1 MADEVSTGLRLIQPE
16 LPERLLPQ
24 TVVKMKKKVLSINC
38 ISHLHQPGCSPQSGG
53 SFTSNRSKMA
63 NILIV
68 DDDLMLAEM
77 LAGHLNRAGHQAKI
91 AATLTQGIDE
101 ARSNTFDLIFL
112 DVQLPDGNSLDV
124 FSHFSEVQSKPEI
137 IIMTGSGDPDGA
149 KKAIQSGAWSYLEKP
164 HVLRNLLLPLT
175 RALQYREEKKKI
187 GVIPVALKRDAIVG
201 KSPCMINCL
210 DQLAKAASSD
220 ASVLITGETGTGK
233 EVFARAIHDNS
244 NRSQQAFVVVD
255 CASLPENLIE
265 STLFGHIRGSFT
277 GADRAASG
285 LVKMAHGGT
294 LFLDEIGEL
303 PERIQNT
310 FLRVLQEHRYRPIG
324 STAEEY
330 SNFRVVAA
338 TNRNLEE
345 KVAAMTFRSDLLFRL
360 RSFSLHL
367 PPLRERKEDILPLT
381 RYFLGRLC
389 DRLKISYKGI
399 ADEFFE
405 YLMAYE
411 WPGNVRELQ
420 QTMEQ
425 VFANA
430 IHHPTLYA
438 YHLPEYIRVYMTL
451 EGMQTEPA
459 KMQADDTSRQNTPL
473 PWKDFKAG
481 LEKEYMQRLLD
492 FSRGS
497 VKEACLIS
505 GLSRA
510 RLYQLINLH
519 ATSATKQSLD

>member
-1 MADEVSTGLRLIQPE
+1 MEGMQP
-16 LPERLLPQ
+16 
-24 TVVKMKKKVLSINC
+24 T
-38 ISHLHQPGCSPQSGG
+38 QPLCTNEQYA
-53 SFTSNRSKMA
+53 KMA

-68 DDDLMLAEM
+68 DDDLVLAEM
-77 LAGHLNRAGHQAKI
+77 LAGHLTRAGYRAGV
-91 AATLTQGIDE
+91 AATLAEGIDQ
-101 ARSNTFDLIFL
+101 ARKGDFDVIFL
-112 DVQLPDGNSLDV
+112 DVQLPDGNGLEA
-124 FSHFSEVQSKPEI
+124 FPHFSEVISRPEI

-175 RALQYREEKKKI
+175 RALQFREEKKKI
-187 GVIPVALKRDAIVG
+187 SIIPVALKRDAIVG
-201 KSPCMINCL
+201 KSPSLLNCL
-210 DQLAKAASSD
+210 DQLAKAATSD

-265 STLFGHIRGSFT
+265 STLFGHVRGAFT
-277 GADRAASG
+277 GADRTVTG

-294 LFLDEIGEL
+294 LFLDEVGEL
-303 PERIQNT
+303 PERIQKT

-324 STAEEY
+324 GSKEEY
-330 SNFRVVAA
+330 SDFRVLAA
-338 TNRNLEE
+338 TNRNLDEE
-345 KVAAMTFRSDLLFRL
+345 AAAGAFRSDLLFRL

-367 PPLRERKEDILPLT
+367 PPLRERKEDIRSLA
-381 RYFLGRLC
+381 RYFLTRLC
-389 DRLKISYKGI
+389 DRLKIASKGI

-420 QTMEQ
+420 QALEQ

-430 IHHPTLYA
+430 IHHPTFFA
-438 YHLPEYIRVYMTL
+438 YHLPDHIRVHKTL
-451 EGMQTEPA
+451 EGIQSDPA
-459 KMQADDTSRQNTPL
+459 KIRYGDDRPVRAALSS
-473 PWKDFKAG
+473 WKDFKMAM
-481 LEKEYMQRLLD
+481 ENEYMQQLID
-492 FSRGS
+492 VSGGS
-497 VKEACLIS
+497 VKTACRIS

-519 ATSATKQSLD
+519 GISLQGRALPE